1 MNRLI
6 SFAAFFSLS
15 TIVYSQVGIGTT
27 NPNAILDIQSSNQ
40 AAPAN
45 NDGILI
51 PKIEEFPITFPTAA
65 QDGMMVFATGAGS
78 VSKGFYYWDD
88 TIPNWVPITTGSGGG
103 HDWYEEGTT
112 TSPNSINDSIY
123 TYGNVAIGK
132 NTATYK
138 LDIFE
143 NAADNVAYINLAGA
157 SNNPV
162 SVLITEITNTGDG
175 DQRGVHTILNSSGM
189 GNHYGVLNTL
199 SGGGIGF
206 KQGIRNELS
215 GTSNGSQTGTRNFIT
230 NSGNGTHWGVY
241 NTLSGIGTGNHIGT
255 QNTFSDTGSGF
266 HTGYYNTFSEGTGI
280 LTGNWTEFGGNIGSS
295 TSNQIAAYNSY
306 FAGGDGILAGS
317 YTDIRSSVTGNGIQY
332 GSFLNN
338 SSSGSGT
345 HYGIRNELAGTG
357 TGDQEGVSTLIS
369 NSNNANHF
377 GLNTRLNGTGSG
389 THIGAQFSM
398 SNIGSGFHTGLLTRF
413 TEGTGILT
421 GNWIEFGGNVGS
433 STSNQIASY
442 NSYFAG
448 GNGILA
454 GAYTDIRSSVTGT
467 GSQYGSYTTNSSPGG
482 GTHYGSENVLG
493 GTGTGEQYGV
503 YNTISNTGD
512 ATHAG
517 VRNILSGT
525 GSGAHI
531 GAFSTFNSGTG
542 NLTGNWIEFG
552 GILGN
557 GNQIC
562 AYNSYFSGGNGILA
576 GAYTEIRN
584 SVTGTGIHYGTFTSN
599 DSPGGGIHYGT
610 YNSLSG
616 TGTGAKY
623 GSYNTI
629 PVATGGIHYGVYS
642 DAQKAG
648 SYAGYFLGNILGSR
662 RLELTATTDASGTV
676 GSGVLEIG
684 GSLRIDGNEIIT
696 NTNSTLNLQNGNNGD
711 LRIDGTTMVVDA
723 TNNRVG
729 IGIVPGYDLHIKQ
742 SAVTENGTGGL
753 TLEDSSNTDNW
764 KIYHSGFSLSFAEN
778 GVRRGYITGATGAYV
793 ATSDRRL
800 KKHIIPTR
808 DVVSKLKD
816 LVVYNYL
823 YKDQN
828 DSAKQTIGF
837 MAQDVQPLFSELV
850 ETDEDGYL
858 GLNYSG
864 FGVIAIKAIQEQQT
878 EIQLLKQQ
886 LEEQKAE
893 LLELKNL
900 IISKQ

>member
-1 MNRLI
+1 MIRLI
-6 SFAAFFSLS
+6 SIAAIFSLS
-15 TIVYSQVGIGTT
+15 AMGFSQVGIGTVT
-27 NPNAILDIQSSNQ
+27 PEAQLDIRSTNQ
-40 AAPAN
+40 VNPEN

-51 PKIEEFPITFPTAA
+51 PKIDEFPATFPTVA
-65 QDGMMVFATGAGS
+65 QDGMMVFATGIGS

-88 TIPNWVPITTGSGGG
+88 SITDWVPIATGNGGG
-103 HDWYEEGTT
+103 HDWYEVSTIT
-112 TSPNSINDSIY
+112 APSSINDSIY

-132 NTATYK
+132 NTAAYK

-143 NAADNVAYINLAGA
+143 DTADSAAYINIAGA

-162 SVLITEITNTGDG
+162 SGLTTEITNTGDG
-175 DQRGVHTILNSSGM
+175 DQRGVYTILNSTGI
-189 GNHYGVLNTL
+189 GNHFGVLNTL
-199 SGGGIGF
+199 SGSGSGF

-215 GTSNGSQTGTRNFIT
+215 GASDGSQTGTRNLIT
-230 NSGNGTHWGVY
+230 NSGNGTHWAVL
-241 NTLSGIGTGNHIGT
+241 NTLSGTGTGNHIGT

-266 HTGYYNTFSEGTGI
+266 HTGFYSTFSEGTGI
-280 LTGNWTEFGGNIGSS
+280 LTGNWTEFAGNIGSS

-317 YTDIRSSVTGNGIQY
+317 YTDIRSSVTGNGTQY

-345 HYGIRNELAGTG
+345 HYGIRNQLTGTG

-369 NSNNANHF
+369 NSNDANHF

-398 SNIGSGFHTGLLTRF
+398 SNTGSGFHTGVYSTF

-442 NSYFAG
+442 NSYFEG

-454 GAYTDIRSSVTGT
+454 GTYTDIRNTVTGT
-467 GSQYGSYTTNSSPGG
+467 GSQYGSYSTNSSPGG

-512 ATHAG
+512 ATQTG
-517 VRNILSGT
+517 VHNILSGT

-531 GAFSTFNSGTG
+531 GAFNTFNNGTG
-542 NLTGNWIEFG
+542 NLTGNWTEFG
-552 GILGN
+552 GTLGD

-584 SVTGTGIHYGTFTSN
+584 SVSGTGIHYGNFTSN
-599 DSPGGGIHYGT
+599 DSPGGGIHYGN

-629 PVATGGIHYGVYS
+629 PAATGGTHYGVYS
-642 DAQKAG
+642 DVQKVG
-648 SYAGYFLGNILGSR
+648 SYAGYFVGNMLGSR
-662 RLELTATTDASGTV
+662 RLELTAATDASGTV

-696 NTNSTLNLQNGNNGD
+696 NTNTTLNLQNGNNGD

-742 SAVTENGTGGL
+742 SDITEASTAGL
-753 TLEDSSNTDNW
+753 TLEDSSNTDKW
-764 KIYHSGFSLSFAEN
+764 KIYHSGLFLSFAEN
-778 GVRRGYITGATGAYV
+778 GVRRGYITNGTGAYI

-800 KKHIIPTR
+800 KKQVIPTR
-808 DVVSKLKD
+808 EVVSKLKN
-816 LVVYNYL
+816 LTVYNYL
-823 YKDQN
+823 YKDQGEN
-828 DSAKQTIGF
+828 AKETIGF
-837 MAQDVQPLFSELV
+837 MAQDVQPLFPELV

-864 FGVIAIKAIQEQQT
+864 FGVIAVKAIQEQQT
-878 EIQLLKQQ
+878 EIELLKQQ

-893 LLELKNL
+893 LLELRNL
-900 IISKQ
+900 IIGKQ